1 MLTEMLNQSDTL
13 DNYSLPQKRIIMTL
27 ASRFQTQTNLLFM
40 NPEELEEYTAVGT
53 KDQWQDLLKLQE
65 TKNYIKG
72 QMAALAEIAQRK
84 TFQSLVEQAMN
95 GNAQAAKQVQELSG
109 IMNQQDTN
117 RTIILHQI
125 PRPKQNKQEV
135 N

>member
-13 DNYSLPQKRIIMTL
+13 ANYPLPQKRIIMTL
-27 ASRFQTQTNLLFM
+27 AHRFQNQTNLLFM
-40 NPEELEEYTAVGT
+40 NPEELEEYTELGNR
-53 KDQWQDLLKLQE
+53 DQWADLLKLQE
-65 TKNYIKG
+65 TKNFIKG
-72 QMAALAEIAQRK
+72 SMAALAEIAQRK
-84 TFQSLVEQAMN
+84 TFHSLVEQAMS

-125 PRPKQNKQEV
+125 PRPNKQEV